1 MVDPAM
7 TSLPLL
13 GAVVVVFILVVVVLK
28 VVFILVVVVLE
39 SFYRTLNVRLCSGGY
54 RSPDIECYYKNLLP
68 DHDEGRSKFIEV
80 FTVGLSM
87 ARFWDIHMMI
97 IELSHSRTKTVH
109 IVASNWLVSLFL
121 IMFL

>member
-13 GAVVVVFILVVVVLK
+13 GAVV

-80 FTVGLSM
+80 FTVRLS
-87 ARFWDIHMMI
+87 IG
-97 IELSHSRTKTVH
+97 
-109 IVASNWLVSLFL
+109 
-121 IMFL
+121 